1 MPARRRL
8 CSSLTAAA
16 LTLCGLATAVTPP
29 ATAAGSGEFCG
40 PGWQRISTPAV
51 QQHSSLADVDGVA
64 DDLWAVGEHHR
75 QGRGEQAFAIHW
87 DGQSWST
94 TETVD
99 RADAF
104 ATQLD
109 GVAVVAHADVWAV
122 GSSTFTGGGTRFF
135 AERWTGSTWSATPT
149 PDVTGSGERLLA
161 VDGVAAGDAW
171 AVGTRGSDSERT
183 AVLHW
188 DGAAWSVVPSP
199 SPGTGKNLLWG
210 VAAVSPTQA
219 WAFGGAADSDGTADP
234 LVLRWN
240 GIAWS
245 VVAQADDLPDDAYLL
260 DGEVAPDGDVWTAG
274 GAPWSSGAVPRS
286 VFQHREGGTW
296 TTRSVGGEKWQG
308 ISPVSDSDVWLTGFT
323 TTAHWDGSS
332 VTPLSFPPARGDSA
346 LGSLRAVQAVGPNE
360 VWTVGWSDGWTEQ
373 STVPVALRLCPLEV
387 TDGGI
392 EKETSRVSQGS
403 GTIWHF
409 PAANDTAHD
418 VTDALDLGASST
430 PLFGTGRRTP
440 GSTGT
445 FTLDHAGT
453 FPVVDTATGAT
464 SELTVPT
471 EAIPKVA
478 PLGTTFTVYTAA
490 STSSLDSFLGSDIR
504 YRKPGSEFWYRLA
517 SGTRSA
523 QTAFTPDQKGTYT
536 FQARLRNRTTG
547 VVSGWSPFATVKVT
561 AT

>member
-1 MPARRRL
+1 MSARRRL
-8 CSSLTAAA
+8 CSALSASA

-29 ATAAGSGEFCG
+29 AIAAGSGEFCG
-40 PGWQRISTPAV
+40 PGWQRITTPAV
-51 QQHSSLADVDGVA
+51 QQHSSLADIDGVA
-64 DDLWAVGEHHR
+64 GDLWAVGEHHR

-94 TETVD
+94 TDTVD

-122 GSSTFTGGGTRFF
+122 GSSTFTDGGTRFF
-135 AERWTGSTWSATPT
+135 AERWTGSAWSATPT

-188 DGAAWSVVPSP
+188 DGATWSVVPSP
-199 SPGTGKNLLWG
+199 SPGTGKNLLQG

-219 WAFGGAADSDGTADP
+219 WAFGAAADRDGTADP

-274 GAPWSSGAVPRS
+274 GAPWSSGAVPRW
-286 VFQHREGGTW
+286 VLQHREGGTW
-296 TTRSVGGEKWQG
+296 TGRSLGGEKWQG
-308 ISPVSDSDVWLTGFT
+308 ISPVSDSDVWLTAFS

-332 VTPLSFPPARGDSA
+332 VTLLSFPPARGGSA
-346 LGSLRAVQAVGPNE
+346 FGSLRAVQAVGPRE
-360 VWTVGWSDGWTEQ
+360 VWTVGWSDGWTEP
-373 STVPVALRLCPLEV
+373 STVPVAMRLCPLQV

-392 EKETSRVSQGS
+392 EKESSRVSQGS
-403 GTIWHF
+403 GTIWRF

-418 VTDALDLGASST
+418 VTDALGLGADSM
-430 PLFGTGRRTP
+430 PLFGTGRRSP

-453 FPVVDTATGAT
+453 FPVVDTATGHT
-464 SELTVPT
+464 SELTVAT
-471 EAIPKVA
+471 EAMPKVA

-490 STSSLDSFLGSDIR
+490 STSSLGSFLGSDVR

-547 VVSGWSPFATVKVT
+547 VVSGWSPFATIKVT
-561 AT
+561 AA